1 MRRIWLDAIRS
12 CVPVTPKHARTRM
25 CARMRSRVRMRAC
38 VRMRAGA
45 PQWLR
50 ARQPSLRCR
59 CRYTDEFTDAHTRAV
74 LLRGGSNYRPAG
86 SVWYFPQAVELGT
99 HNKYFLMSDSYERA
113 GTIGFRCVTDAQT

>member
-1 MRRIWLDAIRS
+1 MVRCSQILCACALQARAHTR
-12 CVPVTPKHARTRM
+12 VRAHAFARAHACM
-25 CARMRSRVRMRAC
+25 CAYARRRSSVAARAS
-38 VRMRAGA
+38 ALT
-45 PQWLR
+45 P
-50 ARQPSLRCR
+50 R